1 MLRDTPFSIPSR
13 PEAQRDHDMARPPL
27 VLVVD
32 DDVDVAR
39 SLHDALVDA
48 GFRVVVAH
56 DGEMALAEC
65 IVEDPAVIVLD
76 VLLPGMSGVQFLER
90 YRHRRRT
97 RAMVI
102 AVSAVIGPEAQG
114 LPVHAFIGKPFDIED
129 LVARVREFAPGT
141 FAS

>member
-1 MLRDTPFSIPSR
+1 
-13 PEAQRDHDMARPPL
+13 MARPPL

-32 DDVDVAR
+32 ADIDVAR
-39 SLHDALVDA
+39 SLRDVLVDA
-48 GFRVVVAH
+48 GFRVAVAH

-65 IVEDPAVIVLD
+65 VVEDPAVIVLD
-76 VLLPGMSGVQFLER
+76 VLLPGMSGAQFLER
-90 YRHRRRT
+90 YRHRWRT

-129 LVARVREFAPGT
+129 LVARVRELAPGR